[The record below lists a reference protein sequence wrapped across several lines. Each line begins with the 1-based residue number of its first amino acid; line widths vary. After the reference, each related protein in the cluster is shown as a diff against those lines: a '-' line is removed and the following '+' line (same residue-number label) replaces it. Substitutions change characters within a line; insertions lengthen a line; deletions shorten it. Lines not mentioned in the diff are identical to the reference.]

1 MADGRPEE
9 SRTCEGQHG
18 RSTEDA
24 REGRGGHTG
33 CSQDFHP
40 SPEQQKWLSGFKD
53 LGQFPF
59 LPGPD
64 SDSRQPPAPGICH
77 SPAQHASLYPS

>member
-1 MADGRPEE
+1 MADGRPED

-33 CSQDFHP
+33 RSQDFHP

-53 LGQFPF
+53 LGQFPSTLKSLLHF
-59 LPGPD
+59 LHGLAIHV
-64 SDSRQPPAPGICH
+64 S
-77 SPAQHASLYPS
+77 